1 MSPCSLM
8 GLWSG
13 RYSRRFHDVVA
24 RRFSRMALA
33 EQGHGMGFGLGVYS
47 HFGLEVDAHAHDI
60 FGGVE
65 VGGGGGSG
73 GFETYLERAQTIH
86 VDCLGIGKGVG
97 ENLLELTEH
106 GDDVGVLGGT
116 VVLNQVGHVLGLHR
130 VDVERTSIPFT
141 LVGTIL
147 AVVLAKFVKYWH
159 N

>member
-1 MSPCSLM
+1 MDLELSKSLWVR
-8 GLWSG
+8 GYRLLD
-13 RYSRRFHDVVA
+13 HVVA
-24 RRFSRMALA
+24 RRLSGTAFA
-33 EQGHGMGFGLGVYS
+33 EQSHGAGLGLGIYT
-47 HFGLEVDAHAHDI
+47 HFGLEVDAHTHDI
-60 FGGVE
+60 FGCVE
-65 VGGGGGSG
+65 VCGGGGSG